1 MTIRVLDLFCGCGGM
16 SWGLHKASPNFEIIA
31 GIDIDKIAL
40 KTFKRNHPNAITSN
54 DDLSEIEPQT
64 WLEQHKVNPLEI
76 DCIIGGP
83 PCQGFSKNVPRSQ
96 RFLEDPRNLLVQRY
110 LEFVRIVK
118 PPVIIMENVAEIV
131 KAFDGE
137 LTAEILTL
145 LRSLGYTANVIII
158 DVADFGVP
166 QHRRRAFF
174 IGSLHG
180 DIPFPEATHNA
191 PHKILPLFESEQ
203 KAHIKVW
210 DAIGDLPSLQHS
222 EGGDIVSYTMPPQT
236 AYQRKMRIDTQHL
249 YNHVAKKLSPIQ
261 YERLSSL
268 EPGEGA
274 RQLPEQL
281 RPKSHYSGAYGRLTK
296 DMVARTLTRW
306 LFHAG
311 SGRYGHP
318 VDIRTITI
326 REAARLQSF
335 SDDFVFEGSFTQAS
349 SQIGNSVPPL
359 IMEAFA
365 PLIESYLQE
374 ESGQIIYER

>member
-1 MTIRVLDLFCGCGGM
+1 MGIRVLDLFCGCGGM
-16 SWGLHKASPNFEIIA
+16 SWGLYKASSNFEIVA

-40 KTFKRNHPNAITSN
+40 KTFRRNHPNALISN
-54 DDLSEIEPQT
+54 DDLSEIEPLA
-64 WLEQHKVNPLEI
+64 WLDQHKINPIEI

-110 LEFVRIVK
+110 LEFVRIIK
-118 PPVIIMENVAEIV
+118 PPIIIMENVAEIV
-131 KAFDGE
+131 NAFDGE
-137 LTAEILTL
+137 LTTEILIL
-145 LRSLGYTANVIII
+145 LRSWGYSADVVII
-158 DVADFGVP
+158 DTADFGVP

-174 IGSLHG
+174 MGSLYG
-180 DIPFPEATHNA
+180 EVQFPEVTHSA
-191 PHKILPLFESEQ
+191 PGEILPLFEAEQ
-203 KAHIKVW
+203 KFHINVW
-210 DAIGDLPSLQHS
+210 DAISDLPSLQHS
-222 EGGDIVSYTMPPQT
+222 EGENIASYTMPPQT
-236 AYQRKMRIDTQHL
+236 AYQRKMRTNTIHL
-249 YNHVAKKLSPIQ
+249 YNHVAKKLSSIQ

-268 EPGEGA
+268 QPGEGA
-274 RQLPEQL
+274 RQLPEHL

-365 PLIESYLQE
+365 PIIESHLQE
-374 ESGQIIYER
+374 KSGQIIYER